1 MLDHEVEPT
10 GYSAGGPSGFSSRRG
25 ALDHARFDLE
35 RLIQP
40 VTLESFISY
49 YWEKRPLIIARQEPS
64 YHERLLTL
72 ADVDH
77 ILAHSS
83 IRSSEIRIVRNGQD
97 TPLSS
102 LTAEGA
108 NLSEGSLEALY
119 QEYRDGSTIVLLFL
133 QERWPALKHLC
144 RSIATELSAGV
155 QVNVYLTPPGERA
168 LPIHYDTHDVFV
180 LQTHGSKRWRI
191 YDSPFPL
198 PLPEHPYRARP
209 NSDPGEPLSEL
220 TLEPG
225 DIIYI
230 PRGYLH
236 DAASLESTSLHLTVG
251 IKPIT
256 WSSVLH
262 ETIRWVTERDPVW
275 RESLPPGFAMNERL
289 RNECETRLGELLASV
304 GNQIERKSAI
314 EDAMN
319 KALLA
324 AYPSLE
330 QHLLDLE
337 DERSLSLVTSL
348 QRREDIP
355 WQLTAD
361 DEYVHLR
368 FHGKVIRMPADL
380 ERDLRFISDAEQFT
394 AHDLPGELDLPGRL
408 VLLRRLLREGFLT
421 VVPTCRLSS

>member
-1 MLDHEVEPT
+1 MLEREAEPIVYT
-10 GYSAGGPSGFSSRRG
+10 TEGPSGFSARRS
-25 ALDHARFDLE
+25 ALDHPSFDLA
-35 RLIQP
+35 RLIEP
-40 VTLESFISY
+40 VTPASFKSD
-49 YWEKRPLIIARQEPS
+49 YWEKRPLIIARREPS
-64 YHERLLTL
+64 YYERLLTL
-72 ADVDH
+72 SDVDH

-83 IRSSEIRIVRNGQD
+83 IRPSEIRIVRNGRD
-97 TPLSS
+97 TPLSN

-168 LPIHYDTHDVFV
+168 LNTHYDTHDVFV
-180 LQTHGSKRWRI
+180 LQTHGSKLWRI

-220 TLEPG
+220 ALEPG

-251 IKPIT
+251 IKPVT

-262 ETIRWVTERDPVW
+262 DTIRWMTERDSAL
-275 RESLPPGFAMNERL
+275 RESLPPGFAVNERL
-289 RNECETRLGELLASV
+289 REECETRLGELFASI
-304 GNQIERKSAI
+304 GDQIEPKSAI
-314 EDAMN
+314 QDAIN
-319 KALLA
+319 RAQLA

-330 QHLLDLE
+330 RHARPGRRTVPQPGN
-337 DERSLSLVTSL
+337 ERSTTS
-348 QRREDIP
+348 
-355 WQLTAD
+355 
-361 DEYVHLR
+361 
-368 FHGKVIRMPADL
+368 
-380 ERDLRFISDAEQFT
+380 
-394 AHDLPGELDLPGRL
+394 
-408 VLLRRLLREGFLT
+408 
-421 VVPTCRLSS
+421 

>member
-1 MLDHEVEPT
+1 MLDREVEPT
-10 GYSAGGPSGFSSRRG
+10 IYTAGGPSGVGARRG
-25 ALDHARFDLE
+25 APDHPSFDLA

-40 VTLESFISY
+40 VTLESFKSE
-49 YWEKRPLIIARQEPS
+49 YWEKRPLIIARREPS
-64 YHERLLTL
+64 YYERLLTL

-83 IRSSEIRIVRNGQD
+83 IRSPEIRIVRNGQD
-97 TPLSS
+97 TPLSH

-108 NLSEGSLEALY
+108 NLSEGRLEALY

-133 QERWPALKHLC
+133 QERWPSLKQLC
-144 RSIATELSAGV
+144 RSIASELSAGV

-168 LPIHYDTHDVFV
+168 LNTHYDTHDVFV

-198 PLPEHPYRARP
+198 PLPEQPYRARP
-209 NSDPGEPLSEL
+209 NSEPGEPLSEL

-225 DIIYI
+225 DVIYI

-251 IKPIT
+251 IKPVT

-262 ETIRWVTERDPVW
+262 DTIRWMTERDPAL
-275 RESLPPGFAMNERL
+275 RESLPPGFAVNERL
-289 RNECETRLGELLASV
+289 RRACETRLGELLASL

-314 EDAMN
+314 DDVMN
-319 KALLA
+319 RALLA
-324 AYPSLE
+324 VYPSLE
-330 QHLLDLE
+330 RHLLDLE
-337 DERSLSLVTSL
+337 DERSLSLVTSV
-348 QRREDIP
+348 RRRQDIS
-355 WQLTAD
+355 WQLATD

-368 FHGKVIRMPADL
+368 FHGKVIRLPADL
-380 ERDLRFISDAEQFT
+380 ERELRFIAGAEQFT
-394 AHDLPGELDLPGRL
+394 ANDLPGELDPPSRL

-421 VVPTCRLSS
+421 VVAP

>member
-1 MLDHEVEPT
+1 MLEREAEPT
-10 GYSAGGPSGFSSRRG
+10 VYTTEGPSGFGARRS
-25 ALDHARFDLE
+25 ARDHPSFDLA
-35 RLIQP
+35 RLIEP
-40 VTLESFISY
+40 VTLASFKSD
-49 YWEKRPLIIARQEPS
+49 YWEKRPLIIARREPS
-64 YHERLLTL
+64 YYERLLTL
-72 ADVDH
+72 SDVDH

-83 IRSSEIRIVRNGQD
+83 IRPSEIRIVRNGRD
-97 TPLSS
+97 TPLSN

-168 LPIHYDTHDVFV
+168 LNTHYDTHDVFV
-180 LQTHGSKRWRI
+180 LQTHGSKLWRI

-209 NSDPGEPLSEL
+209 DSDPGEPLSEL

-230 PRGYLH
+230 PRGFLH

-251 IKPIT
+251 IKPVT

-262 ETIRWVTERDPVW
+262 DTIRWMTERDSAL
-275 RESLPPGFAMNERL
+275 RESLPPGFAVDERL
-289 RNECETRLGELLASV
+289 REACETRLGELFASI
-304 GNQIERKSAI
+304 GDQIEPKSAI
-314 EDAMN
+314 QDAIDR
-319 KALLA
+319 AQLA

-330 QHLLDLE
+330 RHLLDLE
-337 DERSLSLVTSL
+337 DERCLGLETSV
-348 QRREDIP
+348 QRRHDIS
-355 WQLTAD
+355 WHLTTD
-361 DEYVHLR
+361 DDHVVLR
-368 FHGKVIRMPADL
+368 FHGKVIRMPAGL
-380 ERDLRFISDAEQFT
+380 ERDLRFISGAQQFT
-394 AHDLPGELDLPGRL
+394 AHDLPGELDPPGRL

-421 VVPTCRLSS
+421 VVPS